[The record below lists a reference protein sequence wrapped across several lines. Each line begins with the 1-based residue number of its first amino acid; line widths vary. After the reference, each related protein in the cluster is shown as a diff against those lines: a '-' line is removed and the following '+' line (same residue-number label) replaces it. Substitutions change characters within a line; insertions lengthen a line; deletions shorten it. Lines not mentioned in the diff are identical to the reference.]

1 MGNNKGCTI
10 AYKSL
15 GLGLFDYHFDL
26 DNEFFSQFEG
36 SEITAGNCGVEVQLR
51 RAESMLE
58 VDVQIEGE
66 VIVACDRCLED
77 CQIAIDYEGR
87 LIVKFS
93 SEVEDYDGEILWI
106 SPLESEVD
114 LNQYIYESVVLSL
127 PYQRVHAEGECNEEM
142 TRKFAMISGEELERL
157 EHDVEEL
164 NSDAESHGLAADDLA
179 KLQALRAMMS
189 EE

>member
-1 MGNNKGCTI
+1 MESSKGCVI

-15 GLGLFDYHFDL
+15 GMGSFEYSFML
-26 DNEFFSQFEG
+26 DNEFFARFEG
-36 SEITAGNCGVEVQLR
+36 SEIIGGDCRVEVLLKR
-51 RAESMLE
+51 GETMLE
-58 VDVQIEGE
+58 LDVTIEGDA
-66 VIVACDRCLED
+66 IVACDRCLED
-77 CQIAIDYEGR
+77 CPVAIDYEGQ

-93 SEVEDYDGEILWI
+93 AEVEEYDGEIMWL

-142 TRKFAMISGEELERL
+142 IRKFAIISGEQFEELEQ
-157 EHDVEEL
+157 EAESQEE
-164 NSDAESHGLAADDLA
+164 DAESHGLGAEDMA
-179 KLQALRAMMS
+179 KLQALKEMMK